1 MPAGLQI
8 LAELAKSKCR
18 VSVYEPRI
26 RLIKASDYRIAALDI
41 LKQKPFLIGF
51 STWCISY
58 PASILVARELKKAAP
73 QIPVIFGGPQASI
86 LPVETLTAFP
96 FIDFILSGEADF
108 SFPLFLDEFLKNT
121 PDFSKVPGLTYRVN
135 NDTIQQSHV
144 KEQITNPD
152 ELPIP
157 LVKLIPKNRI
167 IKLDV
172 GRGCPF
178 QCTFCTTNDFFSK
191 KYRLKSTGRIIDEMM
206 TYYLKWGIK
215 SFAFI
220 HDMFT
225 FNKKT
230 ISDLCK
236 RLIEIQ
242 NTQELFFTW
251 SCSARTDCITGELLS
266 DMKNAGCNA
275 IFFGIESGSE
285 KIQKS
290 IRKNLKIE
298 NVYEIAD
305 QCRELGIKMFASFI
319 IGFPDETKADIEK
332 TLKCIFKL
340 AINGVFVQV
349 SELSLLPGTPLYNT
363 YKEKLRL
370 DGNFSNFSKTICGGE
385 EIKLIKDYPHLFSSF
400 YYLPIKSLNRE
411 KIVFIN
417 QIINKISLFKN
428 SLMIISDNLEKN
440 TEAINLL
447 KLIENEFD
455 RINFSKKAQIPI
467 VSQLIRIITAYIQE
481 EKLETEKPY
490 LMSVFNYESYQ
501 ALLKTLYSGWQHF
514 RTKPGDTKLSSKCYI
529 NPTPV
534 WKTLTIP
541 FNAEKLIVNLNNL
554 NRLNFKIRAG
564 RYHFL
569 LVATSEKSCNKLRI
583 NEKELILL
591 NKLSEVSVSVYA
603 EDVKSVICGKE
614 LILWL
619 KKIKRLGV
627 ITIQQP

>member
-1 MPAGLQI
+1 M
-8 LAELAKSKCR
+8 
-18 VSVYEPRI
+18 
-26 RLIKASDYRIAALDI
+26 IKAGDYRATALDI

-73 QIPVIFGGPQASI
+73 QIPIIFGGPQSSI

-108 SFPLFLDEFLKNT
+108 SFPLFLDEIFKNN
-121 PDFSKVPGLTYRVN
+121 PDFSKVPGLTYRFE
-135 NDTIQQSHV
+135 NDTIIQNPV
-144 KEQITNPD
+144 KEPITNPD
-152 ELPIP
+152 KLPIP
-157 LVKLIPKNRI
+157 KFDLIPKNRI

-178 QCTFCTTNDFFSK
+178 QCSFCTTNDFFSK
-191 KYRLKSTGRIIDEMM
+191 KYRLKSIGRIIDEMM

-230 ISDLCK
+230 ISELCK
-236 RLIEIQ
+236 KLIDIQ
-242 NTQELFFTW
+242 NTQGLFFTW
-251 SCSARTDCITGELLS
+251 SCSARTDCITGEMIA
-266 DMKNAGCNA
+266 DMKKAGCNA

-290 IRKNLKIE
+290 IRKNLNIE

-305 QCRELGIKMFASFI
+305 RCRESGIKMFASFI

-349 SELSLLPGTPLYNT
+349 SELSLLPGTPLYNSF
-363 YKEKLRL
+363 KEKLRL

-385 EIKLIKDYPHLFSSF
+385 EMKLIHDYPHLFSSF
-400 YYLPIKSLNRE
+400 YYLPLKSLKRE
-411 KIVFIN
+411 KIVFLN

-428 SLMIISDNLEKN
+428 TLLIISDNLEIKI
-440 TEAINLL
+440 ESINLL
-447 KLIENEFD
+447 KLAEVEFD
-455 RINFSKKAQIPI
+455 RIISNKQTQLPI
-467 VSQLIRIITAYIQE
+467 VSHLIRIISTYIQR
-481 EKLETEKPY
+481 EKLDKEKPY
-490 LMSVFNYESYQ
+490 LMSVFNYETYQ
-501 ALLKTLYSGWQHF
+501 ALLKTMYSGWQHF
-514 RTKPGDTKLSSKCYI
+514 RTKPGDVKLSSECYI

-534 WKTLTIP
+534 WRTLTIP
-541 FNAEKLIVNLNNL
+541 FNAEKLIGYLDNP
-554 NRLNFKIRAG
+554 NRQNFKTKAG
-564 RYHFL
+564 IYHYL
-569 LVATSEKSCNKLRI
+569 LIAKSEKLCNKLRI
-583 NEKELILL
+583 NEKELFLL
-591 NKLSEVSVSVYA
+591 NKLSEVSVAGYA
-603 EDVKSVICGKE
+603 ENVKFVLNGQD

-619 KKIKRLGV
+619 KKLKRLGI